1 MALTRFDLVI
11 TPCSDSKRGS
21 RRSCREVQL
30 TRLLDKKTAARLRRG
45 RKLALRA
52 RVDLDSERIT
62 FLYLYSGFL
71 YSMRRF
77 RRYIRSLLRE
87 GVHILI
93 LSGGYGLVHPLERG
107 HSYNVKIRSTASV
120 WKPRLP
126 KILKDYI
133 KRNRIRRVF
142 VAGSL
147 DYAKVLAAGLRVW
160 EKDVRVYWFVPRY
173 DGRGNPYRSVAHRI
187 GRAVFGLSRTDE
199 PDHRWK
205 RKPPTA

>member
-1 MALTRFDLVI
+1 MALTKFDLLI
-11 TPCSDSKRGS
+11 PPCSDSKRGTDKACPEIQIVELLGEKAAALL
-21 RRSCREVQL
+21 RS
-30 TRLLDKKTAARLRRG
+30 G
-45 RKLALRA
+45 RKIALRN
-52 RVDLDSERIT
+52 RIDLDSEQIA
-62 FLYLYSGFL
+62 FLYRYSGFL

-77 RRYIRSLLRE
+77 RRYIRSLLRK

-120 WKPRLP
+120 WKHRLP

-142 VAGSL
+142 VAGSS

-160 EKDVRVYWFVPRY
+160 AKNVQVYWFVPRY
-173 DGRGNPYRSVAHRI
+173 DGRGQSLQKLVAPNRPSPLRVVAYR
-187 GRAVFGLSRTDE
+187 
-199 PDHRWK
+199 
-205 RKPPTA
+205 